1 MRVLQINQE
10 QPRTTMQAVQSSQ
23 AGGSILYSSSTE
35 RPTTEY
41 SVLSTP
47 TFTRSTPLPVSSRS
61 ANTIPNL
68 PQTQLP
74 TPVNSDT
81 PTDVEKRSSRR
92 SKAKTLQAF
101 QADSED
107 FENPVHEDDED
118 DDEDEE
124 GPMVAWF
131 IFLTRLSRQSLELL
145 SFCGDSEARSSL
157 LR

>member
-1 MRVLQINQE
+1 MRVLQINQA
-10 QPRTTMQAVQSSQ
+10 QPQTTIQAVQSSQ
-23 AGGSILYSSSTE
+23 AGGSILYSSFIE
-35 RPTTEY
+35 RPTTDY

-107 FENPVHEDDED
+107 SKIPF
-118 DDEDEE
+118 
-124 GPMVAWF
+124 
-131 IFLTRLSRQSLELL
+131 TRTMKMTMKMR
-145 SFCGDSEARSSL
+145 
-157 LR
+157 